1 MVAVKCLWNLLC
13 NAIFFGLIIVIILI
27 FCQIKGIPF
36 DMHINTEMQT
46 VLFEPECG
54 YRTCKRCIYAIWRA
68 RFGISVVSNNMSAS
82 DVALFVVQACIQF
95 YDYVYDD
102 ACVSV
107 FSECFLIGNY
117 AMLIRH
123 SWINVDGMDCSIG
136 IPCYVCSNCG
146 YCNCWI
152 YAL

>member
-1 MVAVKCLWNLLC
+1 
-13 NAIFFGLIIVIILI
+13 
-27 FCQIKGIPF
+27 
-36 DMHINTEMQT
+36 
-46 VLFEPECG
+46 
-54 YRTCKRCIYAIWRA
+54 
-68 RFGISVVSNNMSAS
+68 MSAS

-95 YDYVYDD
+95 YDNVYAD

-136 IPCYVCSNCG
+136 IPVTCVLIVFTVIAGFIRFKRFDIIQEEN
-146 YCNCWI
+146 
-152 YAL
+152 

>member
-1 MVAVKCLWNLLC
+1 
-13 NAIFFGLIIVIILI
+13 
-27 FCQIKGIPF
+27 
-36 DMHINTEMQT
+36 
-46 VLFEPECG
+46 
-54 YRTCKRCIYAIWRA
+54 
-68 RFGISVVSNNMSAS
+68 MSAS

-136 IPCYVCSNCG
+136 IPATCVLIVVTVIVGFMRFKRFDIIQEEN
-146 YCNCWI
+146 
-152 YAL
+152 